1 MLAWMNINGT
11 MFSPQIELGIEYLLK
26 SVKDGGRYGS
36 TQATVLCLKALVKYA
51 KMFGGIKGQGD
62 FVLYLNNEKVHSV
75 SFSEQ
80 LTSMNNI
87 DFNDVLNDFIAYRAI
102 TGDVTLKVAL
112 ENYSHNSA
120 N

>member
-1 MLAWMNINGT
+1 MDTNLIIETTSLSMLAWMNINGT
-11 MFSPQIELGIEYLLK
+11 MFSPQIELGVEYLLK

-80 LTSMNNI
+80 VTSMNNI
-87 DFNDVLNDFIAYRAI
+87 DFTDVLNDFIA
-102 TGDVTLKVAL
+102 
-112 ENYSHNSA
+112 
-120 N
+120 